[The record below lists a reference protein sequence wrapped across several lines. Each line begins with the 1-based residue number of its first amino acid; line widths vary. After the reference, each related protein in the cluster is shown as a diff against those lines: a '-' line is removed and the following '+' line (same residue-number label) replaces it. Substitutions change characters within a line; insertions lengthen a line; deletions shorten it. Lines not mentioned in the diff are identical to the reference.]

1 VDPFERGDHLV
12 IQPPIEQRDV
22 TTIMRLL
29 SDIQIDVSRIRELM
43 EEDNGEE
50 EEVPEDDS

>member
-1 VDPFERGDHLV
+1 VDPFERGDHCV
-12 IQPPIEQRDV
+12 IQPPIEQGDV